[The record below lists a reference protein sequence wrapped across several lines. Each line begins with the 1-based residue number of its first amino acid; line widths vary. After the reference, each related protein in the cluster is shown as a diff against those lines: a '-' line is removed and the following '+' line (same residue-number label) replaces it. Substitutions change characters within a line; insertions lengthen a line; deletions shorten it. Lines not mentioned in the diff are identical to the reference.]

1 MTDIEILH
9 RIEKKLNLKFG
20 EFIKWKNERKKA
32 EEDRKKNSNK
42 KITLSEKNR
51 QREISRDRLN
61 DQQLYTINKSGQIT
75 ELFMNGLGLK
85 EIPEE
90 VFELTH
96 LKRFDSVENLLTEV
110 SVEFSKLPKL
120 SQLFLFSNNIIEI
133 PEEVIFMKS
142 LKRLEIHENSLN
154 SIPIEV
160 IEGSKTSNSLVAIR
174 DYLNSLK
181 AGTKELNEIK
191 VILVGDGGAGKTSLQ
206 KLLTKEKFNPQES
219 QTHGI
224 NIKHLNLRPNN
235 KQVTYRLWDFGGQE
249 IMHATHQFFLS
260 RRSIYIVLLN
270 AREEPNPEYWLNHI
284 KSFGGSSPVIV
295 VINKIDENPSYE
307 INQLF
312 LKEKFP
318 NIIEFLKISCAKNKG
333 IEDVKATL
341 RNAVVNIKNLN
352 VKWALSWFKVKQ
364 HLENM
369 GSNFISYDEFSEL
382 CSKNGIHDLSSQNT
396 LVEYLNDLGIILHF
410 KDFSLSDTH
419 VLDPEW
425 VTYAVYK
432 IINSKKLADNHGIL
446 KLTQIRSILKSS
458 EENGKFKYPSS
469 QLNYIIE
476 LMMKFE
482 LCFRISKTEI
492 LVPDLLAV
500 QEPDFS
506 LEESDK
512 LDIIISYS
520 FLPKSIMPRLIVNL
534 HNDIIDKLRWRTGL
548 VIHDSSLNT
557 SAVIRADYESK
568 EISIS
573 VSGSKKRDYLSII
586 LFIIRKINKS
596 FKGLDQKVNIPID
609 ENKKVRVSH
618 AHLLMLE
625 SKGINKYIPDGL
637 DYEIDVGQMLGSIQG
652 SRTSEE
658 EIFAI
663 LDKLVSEKDDKATIA
678 EKANDIIQLQPNFF
692 GVGLNINALV
702 TKYLKKK

>member
-1 MTDIEILH
+1 MTDLEILH

-20 EFIKWKNERKKA
+20 EFLEWKNRRKKA
-32 EEDRKKNSNK
+32 EEDQKKNLNK
-42 KITLSEKNR
+42 KDSESDRNLRRELSRN
-51 QREISRDRLN
+51 RLN
-61 DQQLYTINKSGQIT
+61 EQQLYTINKLGQIT
-75 ELFMNGLGLK
+75 ELFINGLGLK
-85 EIPEE
+85 EVPKE
-90 VFELTH
+90 VFEFTH
-96 LKRFDSVENLLTEV
+96 LKRFDFVENLLEEV
-110 SVEFSKLPKL
+110 PLEFSKFSKL
-120 SQLFLFSNNIIEI
+120 NQLILFSNNITEI

-142 LKRLEIHENSLN
+142 LKRLDIHNNSLN

-160 IEGSKTSNSLVAIR
+160 IERNKFSNSLVAIR

-206 KLLTKEKFNPQES
+206 KLLTNEKFNPQES

-235 KQVTYRLWDFGGQE
+235 RKVTYRLWDFGGQE

-260 RRSIYIVLLN
+260 RRSIYIILLN

-284 KSFGGSSPVIV
+284 KSFGGNSPVIV

-333 IEDVKATL
+333 IEDVKANL

-369 GSNFISYDEFSEL
+369 SSNFISYDEFSEL
-382 CSKNGIHDLSSQNT
+382 CSKNGIHDISSQNT

-432 IINSKKLADNHGIL
+432 IINSKKLADNHGVL

-482 LCFRISKTEI
+482 LCFRISKMEI

-500 QEPDFS
+500 QEPDFNF
-506 LEESDK
+506 EESDK

-557 SAVIRADYESK
+557 SAVVRADYELK

-573 VSGSKKRDYLSII
+573 VSGSNKRDYLSII
-586 LFIIRKINKS
+586 LFVIRKINKS

-637 DYEIDVGQMLGSIQG
+637 DYEIDVQQMLGSIQG

-663 LDKLVSEKDDKATIA
+663 LDKLVSEKDDKETIA

-692 GVGLNINALV
+692 GVGININAIV
-702 TKYLKKK
+702 TKYLKK